1 MKTSFFFMGLALTSI
16 AFVGCKSNNYV
27 PVQPQQ
33 DIVFYELPCGD
44 FDRDTKEFFTGLG
57 TAESVNEQNARD
69 GALEAA
75 KGQVRRKLGGL
86 VKGLSTDYSKFMRGS
101 AAQTD
106 VSSIVEGE
114 LATVVERQL
123 NDAMKTC
130 ERMGRTAQ
138 GTYKSYVAIQIS
150 KEELAKN
157 MASALGENEK
167 LRMEYD
173 RERFRKFAEEY
184 MKGLNEQGK

>member
-1 MKTSFFFMGLALTSI
+1 MKNFFIVMGFALAFPL
-16 AFVGCKSNNYV
+16 FYGCKTNV
-27 PVQPQQ
+27 PVSPAPS

-44 FDRDTKEFFTGLG
+44 YDRDTKEYFTGLG
-57 TAESVNEQNARD
+57 TAENVNEQNARD

-75 KGQVRRKLGGL
+75 KGQVRRKLGGM
-86 VKGLSTDYSKFMRGS
+86 VKGLSTDYSKMMRGS
-101 AAQTD
+101 ASQTD
-106 VSSIVEGE
+106 VASIVEGE
-114 LATVVERQL
+114 LATVVERTL
-123 NDAMKTC
+123 NDVTKTC
-130 ERMGRTAQ
+130 ERMGRTST

-150 KEELAKN
+150 KEELAKD
-157 MASALGENEK
+157 MSTALSQNDK

>member
-1 MKTSFFFMGLALTSI
+1 MKSKLLIASTFFGMLML
-16 AFVGCKSNNYV
+16 VGCKSNNYV
-27 PVQPQQ
+27 PPQPRQ
-33 DIVFYELPCGD
+33 DIVFYELPCAD
-44 FDRDTKEFFTGLG
+44 FDRDTKEYFTGLG

-114 LATVVERQL
+114 LATVIERQL

-130 ERMGRTAQ
+130 ERMGHTAQ

-150 KEELAKN
+150 KEELASK
-157 MASALGENEK
+157 MSTALSENDK
-167 LRMEYD
+167 IRMEYD
-173 RERFRKFAEEY
+173 RDRFRKYMEEY
-184 MKGLNEQGK
+184 MKGLNEQER